1 MMHVS
6 KPGREQVAAVLAASG
21 NQQTRMSDLAT
32 VVYFVSGSAT
42 GVLQHAVTTPG
53 LARLEGDRLALS
65 MADKQSNTAATAAR
79 TEILAPEVIAL
90 RFMYFDGFRWR
101 ADWDSKVLGGS
112 PKPLTW
118 KWRSVRRPAVR
129 GRGFREQA
137 PPPRASI
144 GSSSPSRWPSRL
156 TRLPSSH
163 NEKRHP
169 HEQIPRSD

>member
-101 ADWDSKVLGGS
+101 ADWDSKVLGGL
-112 PKPLTW
+112 PKAIDVEMALGPT
-118 KWRSVRRPAVR
+118 A
-129 GRGFREQA
+129 
-137 PPPRASI
+137 
-144 GSSSPSRWPSRL
+144 GSSRPGLQGTSAAAPSVYRL
-156 TRLPSSH
+156 VIA
-163 NEKRHP
+163 
-169 HEQIPRSD
+169 IPLAKPIDSATIQPQ